1 MITVLWSLWSIAI
14 YGYLCFLRVALIIH
28 RHAVVVESS
37 MIPLVM
43 FRLLIFLHRIVLIA
57 EPV

>member
-1 MITVLWSLWSIAI
+1 MELVEYCYLWLFVS
-14 YGYLCFLRVALIIH
+14 LRVALIAH
-28 RHAVVVESS
+28 QHAVVVESS